1 MADDG
6 RHRRLTLGLCFAA
19 VVCEGVDIQSMGL
32 AAPRMA
38 PALGLAREQLG
49 PVFSASLIGLLI
61 GAVIFGRVADRLGRK
76 WMLIG
81 CLGLFGGFSLATA
94 FVGDL
99 HSLLIVRV
107 LAGLG
112 LGGALPNLL
121 ALSAEALSPVNRTR
135 TVTRLTCG
143 MPLGGALAGLVAAN
157 FGWKDIF
164 YFGAAA
170 PLALVPLMALA
181 MPESRAFLATRAKP
195 AFQEASIGDFP
206 RILFGGGRAVSTLLL
221 WVASFGSLLSLYVL
235 LNWMP
240 ILLGDK
246 GLSKSDASLVA
257 LLFNVGAV
265 LGVLILAGLLE
276 GRGKRLALGL
286 WYMGLGVSLVALAYV
301 GKDFPSAALAGFT
314 TGFTLSS
321 VPLPLYGLAPGYYE
335 VAMRGTG
342 VGASVAVGRLGAI
355 VGPLLAASL
364 LGFGASATGVLL
376 AILPISAV
384 AGGATLAMLG
394 RPLLPD

>member
-6 RHRRLTLGLCFAA
+6 RHRRLTLALCFAA

-38 PALGLAREQLG
+38 PALGLARDQLG
-49 PVFSASLIGLLI
+49 PVFSASLVGLLI
-61 GAVIFGRVADRLGRK
+61 GAVVFGRVADRLGRK
-76 WMLIG
+76 WMLIA

-99 HSLLIVRV
+99 RSLLIVRV

-121 ALSAEALSPVNRTR
+121 ALSAEALSPTTRTR

-143 MPLGGALAGLVAAN
+143 MPLGGAMAGLVAAK
-157 FGWKDIF
+157 FGWKDVF

-181 MPESRAFLATRAKP
+181 MPESRAFLATRTRP

-265 LGVLILAGLLE
+265 FGVLILAGLLE
-276 GRGKRLALGL
+276 GRGKRLAIGL
-286 WYMGLGVSLVALAYV
+286 WYLGLGVSLVALAYV
-301 GKDFPSAALAGFT
+301 GKDFTGAALAGFT

-342 VGASVAVGRLGAI
+342 VGASVAVGRFGAI

-364 LGFGASATGVLL
+364 LSLGAGAAGVLL

-384 AGGATLAMLG
+384 AGGATLVLLG
-394 RPLLPD
+394 RPLLPE

>member
-1 MADDG
+1 MADDR
-6 RHRRLTLGLCFAA
+6 RHRRLTLALCFAA

-38 PALGLAREQLG
+38 PALGLARDQLG
-49 PVFSASLIGLLI
+49 PVFSASLVGLLI
-61 GAVIFGRVADRLGRK
+61 GAVVFGRVADRLGRK
-76 WMLIG
+76 WMLIA

-99 HSLLIVRV
+99 RSLLIVRV

-121 ALSAEALSPVNRTR
+121 ALSAEALSPTTRTR

-143 MPLGGALAGLVAAN
+143 MPLGGAMAGLVAAK
-157 FGWKDIF
+157 FGWKDVF

-181 MPESRAFLATRAKP
+181 MPESRAFLATRTRP

-265 LGVLILAGLLE
+265 FGVLILAGLLE
-276 GRGKRLALGL
+276 GRGKRLAIGL
-286 WYMGLGVSLVALAYV
+286 WYLGLGVSLVALAYV
-301 GKDFPSAALAGFT
+301 GKDFTGAALAGFT

-342 VGASVAVGRLGAI
+342 VGASVAVGRFGAI

-364 LGFGASATGVLL
+364 LSLGAGAAGVLL

-384 AGGATLAMLG
+384 AGGATLVLLG
-394 RPLLPD
+394 RPLLPE

>member
-6 RHRRLTLGLCFAA
+6 RHRRLTLALCFAA

-49 PVFSASLIGLLI
+49 PVFSASLVGLLI
-61 GAVIFGRVADRLGRK
+61 GALVFGRVADRLGRK
-76 WMLIG
+76 WMLVA

-99 HSLLIVRV
+99 RSLLVVRV

-121 ALSAEALSPVNRTR
+121 ALAAEALAPASRTR

-170 PLALVPLMALA
+170 PLALVPVMALA
-181 MPESRAFLATRAKP
+181 MPESRAFLATRARP
-195 AFQEASIGDFP
+195 SPEGDSIGDYP

-221 WVASFGSLLSLYVL
+221 WVASFGSILSLYVL

-286 WYMGLGVSLVALAYV
+286 WYLGLGVSLVALAYV
-301 GKDFPSAALAGFT
+301 GKDFPIAALAGFT

-342 VGASVAVGRLGAI
+342 VGTSVAVGRLGAI

-364 LGFGASATGVLL
+364 LGLGAGASGVLL

-384 AGGATLAMLG
+384 AGGATLALLG